1 MASHGWRGGG
11 AGVAGAAD
19 GGAARV
25 ALLRAARGRDERG
38 SESEIGE
45 LNGSGE
51 RLSGGGGR
59 RRGDAWHRRHGTP
72 PTWHKQGSTM
82 TKIE

>member
-1 MASHGWRGGG
+1 MADAEGDR
-11 AGVAGAAD
+11 
-19 GGAARV
+19 ARV
-25 ALLRAARGRDERG
+25 HSAPLDCSALTRWRDEQG
-38 SESEIGE
+38 SESQIGE
-45 LNGSGE
+45 LNVSGE

-59 RRGDAWHRRHGTP
+59 RRGDAWHRRRGTP